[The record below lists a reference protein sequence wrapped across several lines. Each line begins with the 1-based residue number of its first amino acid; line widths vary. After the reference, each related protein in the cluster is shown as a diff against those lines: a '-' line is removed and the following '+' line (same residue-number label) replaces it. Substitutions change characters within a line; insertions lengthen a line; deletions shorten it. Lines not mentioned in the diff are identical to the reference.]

1 MKLIKV
7 DFYLD
12 WPLSIESKDL
22 RKYIMK
28 KLVKKGRIIR
38 WSIIDIQDSI
48 EAHEIKKLKIHAVLA
63 D

>member
-12 WPLSIESKDL
+12 WPLSIEITDL
-22 RKYIMK
+22 RKYIIRDLMK
-28 KLVKKGRIIR
+28 KGKIIR
-38 WSIIDIQDSI
+38 WSIIDIQDSM
-48 EAHEIKKLKIHAVLA
+48 EAFEIKKLRIHAVLA